1 VTNLI
6 AEGRQPAICRSIQFG
21 KTSKGDE
28 QIAIGFEIVGEGNPD
43 VGRQITYFGMF
54 TDTTID
60 FTVEALRNCGWQGDE
75 LAELPRLADE
85 GLLPNE
91 VSLVIEH
98 EEWEGKWREKVKWV
112 NRPGGGKVKLAAPLD
127 DQSLGRF
134 SSMMKSKVRAA
145 GRDNRPSGSRSSSQ
159 HGGGSGNGQRRDPHP
174 NAPGNDRG
182 GGYDPDGDIPF
193 ATPSITAEPS
203 SIAPVLR
210 RSV

>member
-1 VTNLI
+1 MTQLI

-43 VGRQITYFGMF
+43 AGRQLTYFGMF

-60 FTVEALRNCGWQGDE
+60 FTVEALRNCGWTGDE
-75 LAELPRLADE
+75 LAELPALAE
-85 GLLPNE
+85 AGQIASE

-112 NRPGGGKVKLAAPLD
+112 NRPGGGKVKLADPLD
-127 DQSLGRF
+127 DQSLTRF

-145 GRDNRPSGSRSSSQ
+145 GRDNRSSKTNAPRSN
-159 HGGGSGNGQRRDPHP
+159 GGGAGNGRRDPHP

-182 GGYDPDGDIPF
+182 GYAGHGPDDDIPF
-193 ATPSITAEPS
+193 
-203 SIAPVLR
+203 
-210 RSV
+210 